1 MKARI
6 RKKSSNFWIGE
17 VYGTPSSFIFTILYI
32 DPEPNW
38 YQVTPNCFTKLG
50 ASLELKKWI
59 RENVPKEF
67 DI

>member
-1 MKARI
+1 M
-6 RKKSSNFWIGE
+6 
-17 VYGTPSSFIFTILYI
+17 SFNNYLKGGILWKQELEKILPISTILDI

>member
-6 RKKSSNFWIGE
+6 RKNSSNFWIGE
-17 VYGTPSSFIFTILYI
+17 VYGTPSSFI
-32 DPEPNW
+32 
-38 YQVTPNCFTKLG
+38 PNCFTKLG